1 MTADVDVPAGG
12 EAVLD
17 LNHYTML
24 LARRRWVMLAA
35 AAAFGLIVL
44 TTGIGHPFDRAIR
57 DLRDRIRMH
66 PASGQVHLIEIDAK
80 SLKKIDR
87 WPWPRS
93 VHAAALDILVK
104 DKAQIIAFDVDFSA
118 SSDPAEDRKLAQS
131 LARAGGSV
139 ILPTFRQQA
148 TSSSRAYIDSTPA
161 KPFIDKAFLG
171 AVTIVPD
178 SDDYVR
184 HMPLGIETAGT
195 PRPSLA
201 SMVAGINAEI
211 GRFFE
216 IDYAIDPAT
225 IPRDSFV
232 DLVEGRV
239 QPGRIAGKRVI
250 IGATAVEM
258 GDRYVV
264 PAHGVLPGVVV
275 QALAAETLLQG
286 PVPRQFGPLLP
297 LLLALLLTG
306 LCVWRGTPRAR
317 GLVFLVG
324 GLVILTLPLAT
335 ESSLAVSLE
344 IAPAMAALAAAA
356 LVAGASSLAERHRA
370 RALADARTGLPNL
383 FALSEETAISGM
395 PELIVVARID
405 RFNAI
410 AAALGADGT
419 ARLVTRVAERLH
431 MANFE
436 RPIYRTDD
444 ATLAWIENAGDGETL
459 EDRLEAINAVMRSPV
474 ESGRLVDVSLNIGM
488 AGACG
493 DDVKQVVANASLAA
507 LHAARKGLRWEKFN
521 AADSDETNWHLSLLS
536 ELDAAMSSGQVWNAY
551 QPQLDLATG
560 NIVGAEA
567 LVRWFHPQ
575 RGPIAPD
582 NFIPMIESHGRARD
596 LTFHVLVRALEDAVR
611 WEASGRPIGISVNV
625 SATLLADVDF
635 IDQVRCTL
643 QASDLRTEC
652 VTLEV
657 TESAAMN
664 NPDRAIAAL
673 ESWRA
678 LGINISIDDYGIGQS
693 SLNYLQKLPAT
704 ELKIDKSFVR
714 TITSDVRNAI
724 MVRSTIALAHELGI
738 KVVAEG
744 IEDADCLSALVE
756 MGCDTGQGYHIG
768 RPMSASNLSVM
779 LGGDHRDAA

>member
-1 MTADVDVPAGG
+1 MGG

-17 LNHYTML
+17 FSHFNML
-24 LARRRWVMLAA
+24 LARRRWIMVAA

-44 TTGIGHPFDRAIR
+44 ATGIGHPFDRTMREAR
-57 DLRDRIRMH
+57 DTLRMH
-66 PASGQVHLIEIDAK
+66 SASGQVHIIEIDAK
-80 SLKKIDR
+80 SLKKIDK

-93 VHAAALDILVK
+93 KHAAALDALVK

-118 SSDPAEDRKLAQS
+118 NSEPTEDLELARS
-131 LARAGGSV
+131 LERAGGSV

-148 TSSSRAYIDSTPA
+148 SSGSRAYIDSTPA
-161 KPFIDKAFLG
+161 KAFIDKAFLG
-171 AVTIVPD
+171 AVTIIPD
-178 SDDYVR
+178 SDDHVR
-184 HMPLGIETAGT
+184 HMPLGIETVGT

-201 SMVAGINAEI
+201 SIIAGTDAEI

-216 IDYAIDPAT
+216 IDYATDPAT
-225 IPRDSFV
+225 IPRDSFI
-232 DLVEGRV
+232 DLIEGKV
-239 QPGRIAGKRVI
+239 PPGRIAGKRVI
-250 IGATAVEM
+250 VGATAVEM

-264 PAHGVLPGVVV
+264 PVHGVLPGVVV
-275 QALAAETLLQG
+275 QALAVETLLQG
-286 PVPRQFGPLLP
+286 PVPRKFGPLLP
-297 LLLALLLTG
+297 FLLALLLTG
-306 LCVWRGTPRAR
+306 LCAWRGTQRTR
-317 GLVFLVG
+317 GLLFVAG
-324 GLVILTLPLAT
+324 GLLILTLPLAA
-335 ESSLAVSLE
+335 EASFAVSLE
-344 IAPAMAALAAAA
+344 IAPAMAALTAAA

-383 FALSEETAISGM
+383 SALGEDAVASGL

-410 AAALGADGT
+410 AAALGADAT
-419 ARLVTRVAERLH
+419 TRLVTRVAERLQ
-431 MANFE
+431 MANFG
-436 RPIYRTDD
+436 RPIYRSDD
-444 ATLAWIENAGDGETL
+444 ATLAWIERAGDGETL

-474 ESGRLVDVSLNIGM
+474 ECGRLVDVSLNMGM
-488 AGACG
+488 AGDG
-493 DDVKQVVANASLAA
+493 DGGDVKQLLANASLAA

-521 AADSDETNWHLSLLS
+521 SADSDETNWHLSLLS
-536 ELDAAMSSGQVWNAY
+536 ELDAALSSGQVWNAY

-560 NIVGAEA
+560 TIVSAEA

-596 LTFHVLVRALEDAVR
+596 LTFHVLVRALEDAVQ

-635 IDQVRCTL
+635 IDQVRSTL
-643 QASDLRTEC
+643 QASGLPTER

-664 NPDRAIAAL
+664 NPGRAIAAL

-678 LGINISIDDYGIGQS
+678 LGVNISIDDYGTGQS

-714 TITSDVRNAI
+714 TVNSDIRNAI

-768 RPMSASNLSVM
+768 RPMSAVNLSVM